1 MTSATLDRDRLREL
15 FDLRSSY
22 NAYTGGTYEDDPY
35 PVWHRL
41 RAEGPVLPGI
51 LHELTGS
58 TDPLFFH
65 GLPYPDSPHF
75 TAFDYDSCMT
85 VYRNPDVFASS
96 PEPVD
101 LEGGPLGLTN
111 SMLSMGGEQHKR
123 YRALVQPSF
132 LPANGKWWID
142 NWISETVD
150 LLIDGFVHDGHAELN
165 VDFCA
170 AIPVLTITGSFGVP
184 VEQALDIREAVGTD
198 PQKVVDILKPVVA
211 ARREEPRDDLI
222 SILVQAELTDED
234 GVTDRLTDREID
246 SFVLLLLGAGSGTTW
261 KQMGTTLTALLQRP
275 ELLEAVRADRQLL
288 RPAIEEAVRW
298 MPTDPMFSR
307 WVMADTELGGVEI
320 PAGSVVHL

>member
-1 MTSATLDRDRLREL
+1 MTAPALDRHRLREL

-22 NAYTGGTYEDDPY
+22 NVFSGGAYEQDPY

-41 RAEGPVLPGI
+41 REEGPVLPGI

-58 TDPLFFH
+58 TDPMFFH

-75 TAFDYDSCMT
+75 TVFDYDSCMT

-101 LEGGPLGLTN
+101 LDNGPLGLTN
-111 SMLSMGGEQHKR
+111 SMLSMNGEQHKR

-142 NWISETVD
+142 NWISETVG
-150 LLIDGFVHDGHAELN
+150 LLIDGLVHEGRAELN

-184 VEQALDIREAVGTD
+184 VE
-198 PQKVVDILKPVVA
+198 
-211 ARREEPRDDLI
+211 
-222 SILVQAELTDED
+222 
-234 GVTDRLTDREID
+234 
-246 SFVLLLLGAGSGTTW
+246 
-261 KQMGTTLTALLQRP
+261 
-275 ELLEAVRADRQLL
+275 
-288 RPAIEEAVRW
+288 
-298 MPTDPMFSR
+298 
-307 WVMADTELGGVEI
+307 
-320 PAGSVVHL
+320 